1 MDTWRWILVNVVVC
15 DFKLEPDKYRTF
27 SFVFESFDAVPE
39 LMLLSMSISL
49 GGGFGSSRD
58 PSEEDA
64 IVDRISLIFL
74 LLVACD
80 LFSLILSFRNR
91 IVASYRWI
99 TRNRWILKLPVS
111 FGIVVVTI
119 DCHLLREYPV
129 CAQKLRR
136 VRWTSRMEYLS
147 VC

>member
-1 MDTWRWILVNVVVC
+1 MLRWILGAGYLSTLLFVTLNSN
-15 DFKLEPDKYRTF
+15 LTNTELF
-27 SFVFESFDAVPE
+27 SFVFESFDAEPE

-91 IVASYRWI
+91 IVIS
-99 TRNRWILKLPVS
+99 N
-111 FGIVVVTI
+111 
-119 DCHLLREYPV
+119 
-129 CAQKLRR
+129 
-136 VRWTSRMEYLS
+136 
-147 VC
+147 